1 MSEINEEYENATN
14 QVLKVLEEWGA
25 NSRFIWFRE
34 MHRITDIDKGLLRN
48 ILNELKKSKEV
59 KDMHG
64 TNNRIFFCL
73 KRYYI
78 KCRDVEFRFKGKEI
92 MLRDGSKTKI
102 IQGSTNA
109 TERTRKRLEK
119 QKNKRRAKSFT
130 KTKIKDHTN
139 HKESSDCRR
148 EKLDSARLSLADSAT
163 SSVISYN

>member
-1 MSEINEEYENATN
+1 MDERDKEYEEATK
-14 QVLKVLEEWGA
+14 QALDLLEEWGSE
-25 NSRFIWFRE
+25 SRFIWFRE
-34 MHRITDIDKGLLRN
+34 LHRITDIDKGLLRN

-59 KDMHG
+59 KEMHG

-102 IQGSTNA
+102 IQGATNA

-119 QKNKRRAKSFT
+119 QKNKRKAKSLT
-130 KTKIKDHTN
+130 KSKVKN
-139 HKESSDCRR
+139 
-148 EKLDSARLSLADSAT
+148 KLARH
-163 SSVISYN
+163 

>member
-1 MSEINEEYENATN
+1 MVEIDVEREEAT
-14 QVLKVLEEWGA
+14 QTTLDLLEEWGSE
-25 NSRFIWFRE
+25 SRFIWFRE
-34 MHRITDIDKGLLRN
+34 LHRITDIDKGMLRN

-73 KRYYI
+73 KKYYV

-102 IQGSTNA
+102 IQGATKA

-130 KTKIKDHTN
+130 KAKNKRP
-139 HKESSDCRR
+139 HKS
-148 EKLDSARLSLADSAT
+148 
-163 SSVISYN
+163 

>member
-1 MSEINEEYENATN
+1 MNQNKEMIEIDEEREEATKTT
-14 QVLKVLEEWGA
+14 LDILEEWG
-25 NSRFIWFRE
+25 SESKFIWFRE
-34 MHRITDIDKGLLRN
+34 LHRITDIDKGLLRN

-59 KDMHG
+59 KEMHG

-73 KRYYI
+73 RKYYI

-130 KTKIKDHTN
+130 KKKRP
-139 HKESSDCRR
+139 HKS
-148 EKLDSARLSLADSAT
+148 
-163 SSVISYN
+163 

>member
-1 MSEINEEYENATN
+1 MTPNEETEEATK
-14 QVLKVLEEWGA
+14 QVIELLEEWGSQ
-25 NSRFIWFRE
+25 SRFIWFRE
-34 MHRITDIDKGLLRN
+34 LHRITDIDKGLLRN

-59 KDMHG
+59 KDLHG

-109 TERTRKRLEK
+109 TERTRKRLLK
-119 QKNKRRAKSFT
+119 QQNKRKS
-130 KTKIKDHTN
+130 KQ
-139 HKESSDCRR
+139 SSKKKHQHNSQNR
-148 EKLDSARLSLADSAT
+148 
-163 SSVISYN
+163 